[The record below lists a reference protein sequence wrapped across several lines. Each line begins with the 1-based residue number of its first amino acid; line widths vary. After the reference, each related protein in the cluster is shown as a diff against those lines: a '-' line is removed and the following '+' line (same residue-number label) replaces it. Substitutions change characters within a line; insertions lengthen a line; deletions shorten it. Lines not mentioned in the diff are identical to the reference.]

1 MRLSDIMS
9 HAGLSGYAV
18 AALILF
24 IVAFVAILFWIFA
37 PGRKREL
44 DRQSRLP
51 LDHDDSPPDTR
62 GGV

>member
-24 IVAFVAILFWIFA
+24 MFAFVVILFWIFA

-51 LDHDDSPPDTR
+51 LDRDDSPPDAQR
-62 GGV
+62 GA